1 MRRIAGLDLAAIH
14 RRPTGL
20 AILDTATR
28 SIIFLEEVFS
38 DEDVVDPIMHHRVG
52 LVVVDAP
59 LSFPPRGRGFRD
71 VERMAMAKGA
81 RFLPLTMRSMIML
94 AERAIRLKR
103 MLEVA
108 GIIVVETHPSSS
120 LKISGCSFSQL
131 LEELNVSLPRR
142 PRSRHEEDA
151 IIAALTGLC
160 VLEDCAELFETG
172 HDRLV
177 LLKQICKH

>member
-1 MRRIAGLDLAAIH
+1 MQRIAGLDLAATH

-20 AILDTATR
+20 AILDTITR
-28 SIIFLEEVFS
+28 SIIFLEEVFG
-38 DEDVVDPIMHHRVG
+38 DEDVVDPVIRYRVG

-71 VERMAMAKGA
+71 VERIAMTRGA
-81 RFLPLTMRSMIML
+81 RFLPLTMSSMTML

-103 MLEVA
+103 VLEA
-108 GIIVVETHPSSS
+108 TGIIVIETHPSSS

-142 PRSRHEEDA
+142 PRSRHEQDA
-151 IIAALTGLC
+151 VIAAITGLC
-160 VLEDCAELFETG
+160 VFEDCAELFETG